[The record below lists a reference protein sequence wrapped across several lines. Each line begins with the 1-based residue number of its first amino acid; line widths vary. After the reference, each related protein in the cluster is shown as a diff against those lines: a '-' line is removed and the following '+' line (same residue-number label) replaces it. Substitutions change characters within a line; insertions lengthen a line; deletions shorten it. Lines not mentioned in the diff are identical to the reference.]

1 MMFFR
6 STKCFTNWTCRYWA
20 ITQGSYKAEVKFVI
34 LKKSVSVVIDFIG
47 KHVKYYDPGDGTVEC
62 TLIVNREAMRRWA
75 IQMAGTVKVVS
86 PPELMEEIRETI
98 RKMAAEYQV

>member
-1 MMFFR
+1 M
-6 STKCFTNWTCRYWA
+6 
-20 ITQGSYKAEVKFVI
+20 
-34 LKKSVSVVIDFIG
+34 IDFIG

-86 PPELMEEIRETI
+86 PPELVEDIRGTI
-98 RKMAAEYQV
+98 RKMAEVYEA

>member
-1 MMFFR
+1 M
-6 STKCFTNWTCRYWA
+6 
-20 ITQGSYKAEVKFVI
+20 I

>member
-1 MMFFR
+1 M
-6 STKCFTNWTCRYWA
+6 
-20 ITQGSYKAEVKFVI
+20 
-34 LKKSVSVVIDFIG
+34 IDFIG
-47 KHVKYYDPGDGTVEC
+47 KHVKYYDPGDGTVE